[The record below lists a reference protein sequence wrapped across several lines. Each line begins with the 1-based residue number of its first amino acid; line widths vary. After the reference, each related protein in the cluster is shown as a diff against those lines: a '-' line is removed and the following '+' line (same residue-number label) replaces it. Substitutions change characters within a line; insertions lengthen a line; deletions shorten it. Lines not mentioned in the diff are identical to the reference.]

1 VIIVQIAKG
10 YFVTAN
16 FVKTEGTAVL
26 FLTLLNDVYIFSV
39 FFKKFDFDPDPE
51 MDPGPDLEPDPD

>member
-26 FLTLLNDVYIFSV
+26 FLTLLSDVYIFSV

-51 MDPGPDLEPDPD
+51 MYRILG